1 MKRCVTISSTTMSE
15 SSLPTGTKIPDHI
28 AIVMDGNRR
37 WARSRGLST
46 IEGHKAGY
54 EAIRK
59 LIDTARS
66 WGVHTLTL
74 WAFST
79 ENWERSPQETENIMR
94 LARLG
99 LREVEKEA
107 DKKDI
112 RFVHIGRKDRLPQDV
127 VKNIL
132 ELEEKTRNHKTYVL
146 NLALDYGGRDEIVRA
161 VKRLVADNISPEKID
176 EKLFASYLDTGD
188 QPYPYVDLFIRPSG
202 EQRTSGLLPWQ
213 TTYAEYYWE
222 VDYLPDFTPDKLK
235 NAILDYSRRRRRFGG
250 DDVVEHLKFDPK
262 LVAHLELQWR
272 HALALREDERLRDLV
287 IRYVKEHYGL
297 SKDLAKRAGVS
308 LAKALILG
316 RDENWEP
323 AKESLVGLYKIVRKT
338 LKLAFEPKLV
348 ANLEI
353 NLWRRNGHVE
363 DGASLEQN
371 LRELYAEL
379 FRVSELQASKAA
391 HLLALAT
398 REQNS
403 AQKAQG
409 EDAQKHWDHYR
420 WYLERFYQAL
430 KERVA

>member
-1 MKRCVTISSTTMSE
+1 MGIKNGDFT
-15 SSLPTGTKIPDHI
+15 LPKDTALPNHL
-28 AIVMDGNRR
+28 ALVCDGSRR
-37 WARSRGLST
+37 WARSHGLS
-46 IEGHKAGY
+46 ILEGHKKGGD
-54 EAIRK
+54 AIANIAKACRK
-59 LIDTARS
+59 FGIHTFTA
-66 WGVHTLTL
+66 WV
-74 WAFST
+74 FST
-79 ENWERSPQETENIMR
+79 ENWTRGDEAKNI
-94 LARLG
+94 LKLI
-99 LREVEKEA
+99 EKAVDQHIAEA
-107 DKKDI
+107 KKDDV
-112 RFVHIGRKDRLPQDV
+112 RVVHLGRKDRLPSSLAQKLAQAEID
-127 VKNIL
+127 
-132 ELEEKTRNHKTYVL
+132 TRDNKSFVF
-146 NLALDYGGRDEIVRA
+146 NVAIDYGGHDEIIRA
-161 VKRLVADNISPEKID
+161 VQKVVHDGVPEDKID

-222 VDYLPDFTPDKLK
+222 VDYLPDFTPEKLK
-235 NAILDYSRRRRRFGG
+235 NAVLDYSRRRRRFGG

-262 LVAHLELQWR
+262 LVANLELEWR

-287 IRYVKEHYGL
+287 IRYVREHYGL

-353 NLWRRNGHVE
+353 NFWRRNGHVE
-363 DGASLEQN
+363 DGVSLEQN

-403 AQKAQG
+403 AQKASG
-409 EDAQKHWDHYR
+409 TDAQKHWDYYR
-420 WYLERFYQAL
+420 WYLERFYQAI